1 MIYLCLYT
9 CTQAEQKQLKRVQRK
24 IKNKISAQE
33 SRKRKKDYVEGLEE
47 RVKICTE
54 RNQELK
60 REVDCLK
67 SENQSLLAQ
76 LKKLQAM
83 VLQYNPSKAQAGTVM
98 MVLILSFS
106 LFFVPRF
113 SPGKVGIGRG
123 VSLSATKGFSHHTRT
138 LLFTETDEFGN
149 VIDPET
155 GRIVSPVG
163 GQSPSLPLPWVYQTP
178 AIFQKINRT
187 LYRNTGVVH
196 VASTEKETAD
206 GKEVS
211 SSNDSWLRKSKPSE
225 GLETTEEL

>member
-1 MIYLCLYT
+1 M
-9 CTQAEQKQLKRVQRK
+9 QAEQKQLKRVQRK

-76 LKKLQAM
+76 LKKLQTII
-83 VLQYNPSKAQAGTVM
+83 LQYNPSRAQAGTVV

-106 LFFVPRF
+106 LFLVPRMKYF
-113 SPGKVGIGRG
+113 APGKGVGRG
-123 VSLSATKGFSHHTRT
+123 VSLTAMNGFSRHSRT
-138 LLFTETDEFGN
+138 LLFTATDDFGN

-155 GRIVSPVG
+155 GKIISPVG
-163 GQSPSLPLPWVYQTP
+163 GQSPSPPLPWVYQTP
-178 AIFQKINRT
+178 AIFEKINRT
-187 LYRNTGVVH
+187 LTNSG
-196 VASTEKETAD
+196 AISSKEEERGD
-206 GKEVS
+206 KKEVPS
-211 SSNDSWLRKSKPSE
+211 LNDSWLRKSEPSE
-225 GLETTEEL
+225 HIETTDEL

>member
-1 MIYLCLYT
+1 MIFFVVVCFP
-9 CTQAEQKQLKRVQRK
+9 QAEQKQLKRVQRK

-83 VLQYNPSKAQAGTVM
+83 VFQYNPSKAQAGTVV

-106 LFFVPRF
+106 LFLVPRMKYF
-113 SPGKVGIGRG
+113 APSKGASV
-123 VSLSATKGFSHHTRT
+123 AMNGFSHHSRT
-138 LLFTETDEFGN
+138 LLFTATDEFGN

-155 GRIVSPVG
+155 GRIISPVG
-163 GQSPSLPLPWVYQTP
+163 GQSPSPPLPWVYQTP

-187 LYRNTGVVH
+187 LSSSGV
-196 VASTEKETAD
+196 VASTEGERGNEREVPSINDRWLQKPEPSDHIETAD
-206 GKEVS
+206 
-211 SSNDSWLRKSKPSE
+211 
-225 GLETTEEL
+225 EL